1 MTVRFACLE
10 QLPLYSAKATHTC
23 LRRIRDSREA
33 NIWLR
38 SQASHLA
45 KIFSLQISSRTWS
58 HVHGNLFKSHGFHR
72 FFLNTNVISFYLHF
86 LPKNAFSPFLLLK
99 ACFVKGWKIMS
110 FQDFFLEV
118 NFIGSKTLNALNAL
132 DFTEF
137 RNHIDYRKFLRD

>member
-1 MTVRFACLE
+1 MDRIFKEFLNFQIIESGMTVRFACLE

-45 KIFSLQISSRTWS
+45 KIFSLQISSRTLS

-72 FFLNTNVISFYLHF
+72 FFLNTNIISFYFHF
-86 LPKNAFSPFLLLK
+86 LRRMFSHPLCYLKRILLK
-99 ACFVKGWKIMS
+99 ARKSWVFKIFS
-110 FQDFFLEV
+110 WR
-118 NFIGSKTLNALNAL
+118 STLSA
-132 DFTEF
+132 
-137 RNHIDYRKFLRD
+137 RRH